1 MNAHKSLA
9 FWLGIGIGAVLLVL
23 AVRTVDFAA
32 MGAALAQARLWW
44 TLPFLVLL
52 AGFYAL
58 KALRWSSLL
67 APIAGVPFR
76 LSFRA
81 VIVGYASNAL
91 LPAQL
96 GDIVRA
102 LMASREMGLRLA
114 PVLTTLLVERALDLA
129 VVVGLLA
136 VVVFLRPD
144 AIEPVRAAGAIVA
157 AVSVASLFLLY
168 AYGRRPS
175 PWISAVQRLTSWLPE
190 GPQQRLLAQVRAGA
204 DGASALASPARFGGV
219 VALSVIKWLMIAGC
233 NLISIVALNIDA
245 PLSAGILV
253 LACTVLAML
262 LPTAPGYV
270 GAIQIAYVVAL
281 APFGIPAT
289 QAVAASLFFHALSF
303 ASVVLAGW
311 YYMHASGYRLSDFRS
326 EVAAS
331 D

>member
-1 MNAHKSLA
+1 
-9 FWLGIGIGAVLLVL
+9 
-23 AVRTVDFAA
+23 
-32 MGAALAQARLWW
+32 
-44 TLPFLVLL
+44 
-52 AGFYAL
+52 
-58 KALRWSSLL
+58 
-67 APIAGVPFR
+67 
-76 LSFRA
+76 
-81 VIVGYASNAL
+81 
-91 LPAQL
+91 
-96 GDIVRA
+96 
-102 LMASREMGLRLA
+102 
-114 PVLTTLLVERALDLA
+114 LTTLLVERALDLA

-262 LPTAPGYV
+262 LPTA
-270 GAIQIAYVVAL
+270 
-281 APFGIPAT
+281 
-289 QAVAASLFFHALSF
+289 
-303 ASVVLAGW
+303 
-311 YYMHASGYRLSDFRS
+311 
-326 EVAAS
+326 
-331 D
+331 